1 MAATVFMAYSV
12 GNIIG
17 PQLINSGTISQH
29 YPELWKGL
37 IICYCITIAAAVV
50 LYVVLWRENRARG
63 MLDLD
68 EVQRD
73 KIAFD
78 DLTDKQN
85 PFFRYVL

>member
-1 MAATVFMAYSV
+1 
-12 GNIIG
+12 
-17 PQLINSGTISQH
+17 
-29 YPELWKGL
+29 
-37 IICYCITIAAAVV
+37 
-50 LYVVLWRENRARG
+50 

>member
-1 MAATVFMAYSV
+1 
-12 GNIIG
+12 
-17 PQLINSGTISQH
+17 
-29 YPELWKGL
+29 
-37 IICYCITIAAAVV
+37 
-50 LYVVLWRENRARG
+50 

-85 PFFRYVL
+85 PFFRYAL

>member
-1 MAATVFMAYSV
+1 MAILTECS
-12 GNIIG
+12 
-17 PQLINSGTISQH
+17 
-29 YPELWKGL
+29 
-37 IICYCITIAAAVV
+37 YCIVIAVATT
-50 LYVVLWRENRARG
+50 LYVLLWRENRSRAA
-63 MLDLD
+63 MELD